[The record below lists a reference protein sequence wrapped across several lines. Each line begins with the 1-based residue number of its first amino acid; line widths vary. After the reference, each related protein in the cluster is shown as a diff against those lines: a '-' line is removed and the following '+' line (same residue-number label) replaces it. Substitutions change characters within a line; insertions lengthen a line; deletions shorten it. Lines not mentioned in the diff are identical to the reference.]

1 MFEIESPTEGQVVMR
16 GRLDAAQ
23 AGHAEAFLGGLTG
36 DVVVDVS
43 GLEYISSAGLGVLLK
58 THKQLAGAGNALKL
72 VKVTNH
78 IADIFKYSGFDKLF
92 DIELD

>member
-1 MFEIESPTEGQVVMR
+1 MFEIDSPAGGQVVLR

-23 AGHAEAFLGGLTG
+23 ASKAESFLGGIKGDLTL
-36 DVVVDVS
+36 DLS

-58 THKQLAGAGNALKL
+58 THKQLAGSGCSLKL

-92 DIELD
+92 DIQVG